1 MQECHTTRSPRR
13 PASRV
18 ARLEPRWRARA
29 GDWSKPMTGDR
40 KEDSMSHVDEG
51 TLHAYLDGELPSG
64 ERAALESHLAQ
75 CATCRAQLAE
85 ERALLERATALLG
98 STRPAERAVPPFEQ
112 VRRAPRRPWHMRTG
126 FAWAA
131 SLVLAVGFGY
141 YVSGALQRRPQ
152 PEAQPLATTQQNRP
166 ADKAAASEGAH
177 PARRKQDSYRLMR
190 DSGAIAS
197 ATQPP
202 DANPRSAAPL
212 PLDTVLRI
220 GD

>member
-1 MQECHTTRSPRR
+1 
-13 PASRV
+13 
-18 ARLEPRWRARA
+18 L
-29 GDWSKPMTGDR
+29 
-40 KEDSMSHVDEG
+40 
-51 TLHAYLDGELPSG
+51 
-64 ERAALESHLAQ
+64 
-75 CATCRAQLAE
+75 
-85 ERALLERATALLG
+85 
-98 STRPAERAVPPFEQ
+98 
-112 VRRAPRRPWHMRTG
+112 
-126 FAWAA
+126 
-131 SLVLAVGFGY
+131 
-141 YVSGALQRRPQ
+141 SGALQRRPQ

-220 GD
+220 GDTARPHEEAGVTAAPAAGAASRLAAAPSAQRADTRSAENLVSTAWPVISRSKAASLLGDRPVGI